1 MVLIATIETKI
12 LKTNLYFIKNTIT
25 VDLMAIIRIIAA
37 AATAIVIIVAVGKL
51 IIVMFALVA
60 LVA

>member
-37 AATAIVIIVAVGKL
+37 ATAIVIIVAVGKL

>member
-1 MVLIATIETKI
+1 LVLIAIIETKI
-12 LKTNLYFIKNTIT
+12 LKINLYFIKNTIT
-25 VDLMAIIRIIAA
+25 VDLMAIIRIIA